1 MQKRDLKKIL
11 RFLLVLLLVF
21 IPACSFSGKVNKN
34 ASVPSELSP
43 EALKKIIN
51 EKDKNY
57 FLIDVRT
64 PAEYKGGYIPSAM
77 LIPYN
82 EIEKHT
88 QEIPRDKIVVLYCH
102 SGRRSGIALEKLKSL
117 GYEKLINFGGITR
130 WNYPLEK

>member
-1 MQKRDLKKIL
+1 MHKRDLKKIL

-21 IPACSFSGKVNKN
+21 IPACSVENLIRTFFTTK
-34 ASVPSELSP
+34 LSP

-64 PAEYKGGYIPSAM
+64 PAEYKEGHIPSAM

-117 GYEKLINFGGITR
+117 GYGTLINFGGITR
-130 WNYPLEK
+130 WDYPLEK

>member
-1 MQKRDLKKIL
+1 MFKTDSTKACKIIL
-11 RFLLVLLLVF
+11 ILFFVTF
-21 IPACSFSGKVNKN
+21 AACSFPGKANKE

-43 EALKKIIN
+43 EALKKIID

-64 PAEYKGGYIPSAM
+64 QAEYKEGYIPSAM

-88 QEIPRDKIVVLYCH
+88 QEIPKDKTVVLYCH
-102 SGRRSGIALEKLKSL
+102 SGRRAGIALEKLKSL
-117 GYEKLINFGGITR
+117 GYGNLINFGGITR
-130 WNYPLEK
+130 WNFPLEK

>member
-1 MQKRDLKKIL
+1 MQKRDSKKIL
-11 RFLLVLLLVF
+11 RILLIFLLVF

-34 ASVPSELSP
+34 DSVPYELSP

-88 QEIPRDKIVVLYCH
+88 QEIPKDKTVVLYCH

-130 WNYPLEK
+130 WDYPLEK